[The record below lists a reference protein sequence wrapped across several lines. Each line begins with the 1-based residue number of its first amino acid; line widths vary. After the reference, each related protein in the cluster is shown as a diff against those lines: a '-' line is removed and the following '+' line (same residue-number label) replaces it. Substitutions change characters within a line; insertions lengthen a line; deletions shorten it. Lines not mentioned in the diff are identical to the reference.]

1 MCGFGTSTRFGELV
15 IAVQHPGRRLFED
28 RRAQAQY
35 NGTST
40 VPPYRRVVGLG
51 DEAFAAGG
59 RITVLRRD
67 TYVAVFAQNSI
78 PDLEPIARALASKAI
93 RELD

>member
-1 MCGFGTSTRFGELV
+1 MCGYGTSTRFGEIV
-15 IAVQHPGRRLFED
+15 VAEQHPGRRFFQD
-28 RRAQAQY
+28 RRAQAQH
-35 NGTST
+35 NSTST

-67 TYVAVFAQNSI
+67 TYLAVFAQNST
-78 PDLEPIARALASKAI
+78 PEFEPIARSLASRAI